1 MDLALADVSSL
12 RRQIG
17 VVLQDNMLFN
27 RSIRENIALSDPG
40 APIDNVIQ
48 AARLAGAHESFW
60 SCPRPMTR
68 WWANTVLRSLAA
80 SGNASPSPER

>member
-1 MDLALADVSSL
+1 MSSL

-40 APIDNVIQ
+40 APREVVVH
-48 AARLAGAHESFW
+48 AARPPGAHEFI
-60 SCPRPMTR
+60 
-68 WWANTVLRSLAA
+68 LEL
-80 SGNASPSPER
+80 PEDLE